1 MLGSAAQNVIALSDG
16 LFLYYYSEVYN
27 IGTTE
32 FAAIGFVGVFYLIV
46 ASIGYG
52 FSKGGQI
59 MVARRAGEGDD
70 EGVGKTFYSMA
81 YFELAMALGMFV
93 LLMFV
98 VPTFFG
104 IFVNS
109 ESILAQSLDYLSY
122 RSWGV
127 FFSYLGVSIIALY
140 TGVARTNFI
149 IIDTLLLGAVN
160 IGLNYMLIFGVG
172 PFPEM
177 GIGGAGLAS
186 TIAEVVAF
194 VVFVVYIL
202 FDKKIH
208 RYFLFEAPRAKVEQL
223 IDETGELVRSF
234 RLPKVDREI
243 IRRMFNIASPI
254 VAQSVV
260 GLGSSF
266 MFFSMV
272 ENLGEQE
279 LAISN
284 LMRMIYLFL
293 SVPIWGLCAGINTL
307 SSNFIGQDKG
317 YLVMPLAAKTAK
329 LSVAITV
336 LLALPVIL
344 FPGHILYPIF
354 GSEEMTLIR
363 EGRDIFYILGGIMA
377 TYALGAVYFNALVS
391 TGATF
396 TGLTIQASS
405 VVVYVIVVYAAVNIT
420 GSLELAWASEIVYW
434 LCMLGITY
442 WYLYSDRWVKYTGR
456 V

>member
-16 LFLYYYSEVYN
+16 LFLYYYSEVYK

-194 VVFVVYIL
+194 VVFVVYIF
-202 FDKKIH
+202 FDRKIH
-208 RYFLFEAPRAKVEQL
+208 RYQIFK
-223 IDETGELVRSF
+223 
-234 RLPKVDREI
+234 LPKVDKEI

-317 YLVMPLAAKTAK
+317 YLVMPLANKTAK
-329 LSVAITV
+329 LSVVITV

-363 EGRDIFYILGGIMA
+363 EGRNIFFILGGIMA
-377 TYALGAVYFNALVS
+377 TYAVGAVFFNALVS

-405 VVVYVIVVYAAVNIT
+405 VVVYIIVVYAAVNYT

-434 LCMLGITY
+434 MCMLGITY